1 MPGIITFSKN
11 GFRIADIISNNFS
24 SKIYYFGKESIKDY
38 IQPNREVFIG
48 SRGVSEEFGDI
59 YNNSD
64 GIVFISA
71 CGIAIRLIKPY
82 IKNKKIDKPIVVIDD
97 GCRYSIALLAGHEGG
112 ANKLAS
118 DIGSVLRIESIIT
131 TGTES
136 GKNIIVGIGLRKGV
150 ASGEIKEA
158 LEVILNKNLI
168 SLNKVRVIA
177 SIDIKSKEK
186 GLIEIADKLHIPL
199 RFIESEKIKKLE
211 HNVSFSKF
219 VKKKIGVG
227 NVCESAAI
235 LAGVRTEIV
244 VPKTV
249 FRRKITVAIAREKF
263 LWEE

>member
-1 MPGIITFSKN
+1 MLGVIAFSKD
-11 GFRIADIISNNFS
+11 GFRVADIVSNNFN
-24 SKIYYFGKESIKDY
+24 SKIYYFGKENIKDY
-38 IQPNREVFIG
+38 IQPNRKIFIG
-48 SRGVSEEFGDI
+48 SRGIGEGFGGI
-59 YNNSD
+59 YNDND

-71 CGIAIRLIKPY
+71 CGIAVRLINPHV
-82 IKNKKIDKPIVVIDD
+82 KNKKVDKPIVVIDD

-118 DIGSVLRIESIIT
+118 DIASVLRIESIIT

-136 GKNIIVGIGLRKGV
+136 RKNIIVGIGLRKGV
-150 ASGEIKEA
+150 ASEEIKEA
-158 LEVILNKNLI
+158 MEIILNENAI
-168 SLNKVRVIA
+168 SLNEVRVIA

-186 GLIEIADKLHIPL
+186 GLIETANKLHIPL
-199 RFIESEKIKKLE
+199 RFIESEKIKKME

-249 FRRKITVAIAREKF
+249 YRGKITIAAAREKF

>member
-1 MPGIITFSKN
+1 MLGIITFSKD
-11 GFRIADIISNNFS
+11 GFRVADIITNNFN
-24 SKIYYFGKESIKDY
+24 SKIYYFGKENIKDH
-38 IQPNREVFIG
+38 IRSNREIFIG
-48 SRGVSEEFGDI
+48 SRGIGEGFGNI
-59 YNNSD
+59 YNDSD

-71 CGIAIRLIKPY
+71 CGIAVRLASPY
-82 IKNKKIDKPIVVIDD
+82 IKNKKVDKPIVVIDD

-118 DIGSVLRIESIIT
+118 DIASALGIESIIT

-136 GKNIIVGIGLRKGV
+136 RKNIIVGIGLRKGV
-150 ASGEIKEA
+150 ASDEIKEA
-158 LEVILNKNLI
+158 LEIILNKNKI
-168 SLNKVRVIA
+168 SLNEIRVIA

-186 GLIEIADKLHIPL
+186 GLIETADRLHIPL

-249 FRRKITVAIAREKF
+249 YRRKITVAIAREKF